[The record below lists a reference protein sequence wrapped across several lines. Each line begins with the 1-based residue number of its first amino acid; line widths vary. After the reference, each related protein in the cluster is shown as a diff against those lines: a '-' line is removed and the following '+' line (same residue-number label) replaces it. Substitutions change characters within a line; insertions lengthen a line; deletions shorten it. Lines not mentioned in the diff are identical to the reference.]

1 MDEPPG
7 KGQADGGPRR
17 VVVAGPAA
25 ALALAGSGAAVLVAG
40 EDAAAVGR
48 AVAALRAGGC
58 DAAGWVGDPSAE
70 AVREMA
76 AELFPGAEV
85 VTSPTPSV

>member
-7 KGQADGGPRR
+7 KGQAEAGTRR
-17 VVVAGPAA
+17 VVIAGPAA
-25 ALALAGSGAAVLVAG
+25 APALVGSGLAVLVAG
-40 EDAAAVGR
+40 NDAAAVGE
-48 AVAALRAGGC
+48 AVAALRAGGS

-76 AELFPGAEV
+76 AELFPGAEI
-85 VTSPTPSV
+85 TFAAATG